1 MKSYKMQKAAIKDLV
16 YGGLQ
21 EIMNNSSYFY
31 RSSVGKDYSHLTERG
46 KEAVVEYMGLMA
58 YKIWQAEQEDLDR
71 RAKEQVLKELK
82 GK

>member
-1 MKSYKMQKAAIKDLV
+1 MQKAAIKDLV

-21 EIMNNSSYFY
+21 EIMNNSNYFY

-46 KEAVVEYMGLMA
+46 KEAVVEYMDLMA
-58 YKIWQAEQEDLDR
+58 WKIWQAEQEDLDR

>member
-1 MKSYKMQKAAIKDLV
+1 MQKAAIKDLV

-46 KEAVVEYMGLMA
+46 KEAVVEYMDLMA